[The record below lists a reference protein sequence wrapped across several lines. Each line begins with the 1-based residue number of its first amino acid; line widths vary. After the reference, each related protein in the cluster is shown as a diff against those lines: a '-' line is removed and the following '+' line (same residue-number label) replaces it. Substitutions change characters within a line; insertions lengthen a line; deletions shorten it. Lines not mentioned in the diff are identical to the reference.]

1 MRSPA
6 YSPVGNV
13 SGVAM
18 AVKTITL
25 EAELLKSEVYRSLSG
40 AQKNMLNDFLM
51 KRKLS
56 KHKGTWQIVNNG
68 DIVYTYDEGKLNGIK
83 RSNFMKCLDALIAK
97 GFIDVY
103 HSGNGG
109 KKGDVSLYWISDR
122 WKKFGTLAFVVKE
135 RPKDSRCKRGFA
147 AHPDRRKKN
156 ISTQKCS

>member
-13 SGVAM
+13 LGVAM

-25 EAELLKSEVYRSLSG
+25 ETELLKSEVYRSLSG
-40 AQKNMLNDFLM
+40 TQKNMLNDFLM

-68 DIVYTYDEGKLNGIK
+68 DIVYTYDEGKRNGIT
-83 RSNFMKCLDALIAK
+83 RSNFMKCLDALIET

-103 HSGNGG
+103 HSGHGG

-122 WKKFGTLAFVVKE
+122 WKKFGTPEFVVKK

-147 AHPDRRKKN
+147 AHPCCRKK
-156 ISTQKCS
+156 T